1 MPDRPDLDEILDYL
15 VRTSRLTRSEAT
27 RVVDDVLTAMNET
40 PEEFIRRRH
49 HALQAQGYS
58 NDEIFPKLRLE
69 LSEWRFR
76 ADELSARQLRRIV
89 YG

>member
-1 MPDRPDLDEILDYL
+1 MSDRPDLDEILDYL
-15 VRTSRLTRSEAT
+15 VRTSRLTRSEAV
-27 RVVDDVLTAMNET
+27 RVVDDVLTALNET

-49 HALQAQGYS
+49 HALQSQGYS
-58 NDEIFPKLRLE
+58 NDEIFPRLRIE

-76 ADELSARQLRRIV
+76 ADEFSVRQLRRIV